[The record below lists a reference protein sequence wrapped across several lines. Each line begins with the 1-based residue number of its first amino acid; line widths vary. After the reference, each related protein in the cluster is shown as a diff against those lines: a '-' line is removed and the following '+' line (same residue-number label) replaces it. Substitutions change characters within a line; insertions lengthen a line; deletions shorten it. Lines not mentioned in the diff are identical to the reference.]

1 MRSSAWTP
9 ILAIAVCLL
18 GIAPSSAKTGQSNVV
33 GETVTGVP
41 LDAIWRI
48 QEFDLHIRTAQRYHS
63 CTSLRDKIS
72 GILTAVGATTV
83 VIQMSCGRDQ
93 LTNDAI
99 AKVATATPVD
109 ANPQNIAAATTFDT
123 RQALIARLREERLP
137 TAVDIEHFTAEWRTV
152 SLHRVPDLHLGP
164 GDCEILEG
172 LNEQIFPQLSI
183 RVVRKRLQ
191 CDSQALFSPTRPV
204 LVVEAL
210 MRREV

>member
-1 MRSSAWTP
+1 MRLSAWTP

-18 GIAPSSAKTGQSNVV
+18 GSAPSRATSGQSNV
-33 GETVTGVP
+33 TGAP

-63 CTSLRDKIS
+63 CTSLREKIS
-72 GILTAVGATTV
+72 GILTAVGATSV
-83 VIQMSCGRDQ
+83 VVQMSCGRDQ
-93 LTNDAI
+93 LTNETF

-109 ANPQNIAAATTFDT
+109 ATQENIMAATTFDA
-123 RQALIARLREERLP
+123 RQALIARLREQRLP
-137 TAVDIEHFTAEWRTV
+137 TAVDLERFSAEWRTV
-152 SLHRVPDLHLGP
+152 SLHRVPDLHLSN
-164 GDCEILEG
+164 GDCELLQG
-172 LNEQIFPQLSI
+172 LNEQVFPRLAI

-191 CDSQALFSPTRPV
+191 CDSQALFSPSRPV